1 MKDFCAMKVNKL
13 TKQEEVFITF
23 KTNEG
28 LTLKIFQELPQ
39 IKKSTRK
46 SQEAPKKVINSHSQ
60 LTKGKSWR
68 HMRDTCY

>member
-1 MKDFCAMKVNKL
+1 MKVNKL

-28 LTLKIFQELPQ
+28 LTLKIFKELPQ

-46 SQEAPKKVINSHSQ
+46 SPEPPKKVINSHS
-60 LTKGKSWR
+60 KE
-68 HMRDTCY
+68 

>member
-39 IKKSTRK
+39 IKKSTIVTPKIKKKKKNRK
-46 SQEAPKKVINSHSQ
+46 QV
-60 LTKGKSWR
+60 
-68 HMRDTCY
+68 